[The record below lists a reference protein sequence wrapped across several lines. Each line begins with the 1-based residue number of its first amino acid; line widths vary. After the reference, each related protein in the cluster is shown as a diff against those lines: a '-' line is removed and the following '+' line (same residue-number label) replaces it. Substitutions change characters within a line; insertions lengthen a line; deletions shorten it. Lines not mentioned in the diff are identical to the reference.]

1 MKKTIRSIISVLLI
15 LSVIF
20 TCLALPAGAA
30 EPNKAE
36 EPNTYGSYYEKI
48 YNEGYTPLSTEKALA
63 TLGKVNDAFEC
74 ILGIRII
81 NDEKIKTTVTGCISD
96 MFDEIK
102 ETSNGI
108 IDCRLITDSFQP

>member
-30 EPNKAE
+30 EPNKTE

-48 YNEGYTPLSTEKALA
+48 YNEGYTPLSTEKAFA
-63 TLGKVNDAFEC
+63 
-74 ILGIRII
+74 
-81 NDEKIKTTVTGCISD
+81 TVTGMDASLISGVTN
-96 MFDEIK
+96 EIQSPGK
-102 ETSNGI
+102 L
-108 IDCRLITDSFQP
+108 LIV